1 MFRILLVA
9 MVLLSSGLSK
19 NWEYQDKYLS
29 STCFVH
35 GWISGDNYKEFADRN
50 KIDRAKF
57 FEFPGLFYGNEIK
70 KYEIKAFGGEIF
82 LRKNINECLID
93 KKPDSW
99 LKVGED
105 YEVLLNIL
113 EFIPT
118 KYCNKLAPNINSKCE
133 KLAYIHIKEDTGG
146 SLRPDYYVISGQFKM
161 NGQRYIMPLAEFY
174 SEAEGYDFIKK
185 LMKNESKKKDLVTS
199 GENILLETSHIIEQ
213 DKLILTVRSK
223 NLVEN
228 GKGGISISFP
238 QFSDTK
244 RVIKKEKIGFDDV
257 ALYKKGKKIWN
268 REIRKTVK
276 NPYLLTEGWSNKWRA
291 GEEKII
297 KLTIDTKNLDNLEVH
312 VRSNVINGK
321 KEYVNPTNSTFYNKQ
336 GYYDKILDLSLR

>member
-9 MVLLSSGLSK
+9 MVLLSSGLSMLSANNINGDWNSVSFYESSNCGK
-19 NWEYQDKYLS
+19 TGDFDYDKIKLKIEYPFVVINDLMNKKSYKYKIIDEKKTLYSKINKVEDPRMVWGSCGGDLKIPFYENYTSYQLKTMSNNEKKYIIMVKSCNEINKCNLALGLWNNIDFDLNESYDDKKEKLPYLMMDGYL
-29 STCFVH
+29 F
-35 GWISGDNYKEFADRN
+35 N
-50 KIDRAKF
+50 KI
-57 FEFPGLFYGNEIK
+57 
-70 KYEIKAFGGEIF
+70 
-82 LRKNINECLID
+82 
-93 KKPDSW
+93 S
-99 LKVGED
+99 
-105 YEVLLNIL
+105 
-113 EFIPT
+113 
-118 KYCNKLAPNINSKCE
+118 S
-133 KLAYIHIKEDTGG
+133 
-146 SLRPDYYVISGQFKM
+146 
-161 NGQRYIMPLAEFY
+161 
-174 SEAEGYDFIKK
+174 
-185 LMKNESKKKDLVTS
+185 ESKKKDLVTS

-213 DKLILTVRSK
+213 DKLILTVKSK